1 MTDSENYIGYKFKL
15 YPTPEQEKIFKDYFG
30 ACRYVYNL
38 GIDIYE
44 DYYQKAKENEDIKYK
59 SLTYIGLERIFN
71 NMKKEEK
78 YQWLNN
84 YDNASLKGVLRDV
97 ITAYKKFFDKLCNH
111 PKYKKKKNYH
121 QMFPIRSD
129 RLSIYKNT
137 VRIPSIGTVYCGNHN
152 HPECIGNGNIST
164 VKCVHKSFYNAR
176 VIYDGYSYWLCF
188 SMPESYEEG
197 IEANSCKRFKNNEIW
212 QHKDYSEPIGIDLGC
227 KKNNWIVD
235 SNGNRISR
243 PDCSKED
250 KKIKKYHRKLAIK
263 MRVNKIKEKRTNS
276 TVANEMLEEPNYT
289 KKHKYTKNEEKI
301 LRKLNKACKRKS
313 NKTEARIHEYAC
325 SIIQEKPSAIVLE
338 DLDVRGMFISKSD
351 DISYKQIEN
360 HNRNIKDSVLYKVR
374 TIIEYKAKS
383 NNIPVLYADREYPS
397 SQICSCC
404 GHRQKIGT
412 SRVYKCP
419 VCGNEID
426 RDDNAALNLKNVAY
440 YDFNQY
446 EMIV

>member
-1 MTDSENYIGYKFKL
+1 MTDEKTYIGYKIKL
-15 YPTPEQEKIFKDYFG
+15 YPTPEQEEIFKDYFG

-38 GIDIYE
+38 GIDIHNN
-44 DYYQKAKENEDIKYK
+44 YYQEAKNNDDIKYK
-59 SLTYIGLERIFN
+59 TLSFFALN
-71 NMKKEEK
+71 NKFTQLKKEDQ

-84 YDNASLKGVLRDV
+84 YDSTSLKMVLNDV
-97 ITAYKKFFDKLCNH
+97 ITAYKKFFDKRCNY
-111 PKYKKKKNYH
+111 PKYKKRKNHH
-121 QMFPIRSD
+121 QMFPIRAD
-129 RLSIYKNT
+129 RIWINQNS

-152 HPECIGNGNIST
+152 HPECIGKGNIKSPI
-164 VKCVHKSFYNAR
+164 HKEYYNTR
-176 VIYDGYSYWLCF
+176 VIYDGYSYWLSF
-188 SMPESYEEG
+188 TMIEE
-197 IEANSCKRFKNNEIW
+197 ENVQFNSCNRFKNNDLW

-243 PDCSKED
+243 PDYSKED
-250 KKIKKYHRKLAIK
+250 KRIAKYQRKLAIK
-263 MRVNKIKEKRTNS
+263 RRVNKEKRANS
-276 TVANEMLEEPNYT
+276 TVANKLEEPNYT

-301 LRKLNKACKRKS
+301 LKKLNKAYKRKF
-313 NKTEARIHEYAC
+313 NKIENRIHEYAC

-338 DLDVRGMFISKSD
+338 DLDVKGMLIPKSD
-351 DISYKQIEN
+351 DIPCRYRKN
-360 HNRNIKDSVLYKVR
+360 HNKNVKDSILYAVKS
-374 TIIEYKAKS
+374 IIQYKAVA
-383 NNIPVLYADREYPS
+383 NNIPVLFADREYPS
-397 SQICSCC
+397 SQLCSCC